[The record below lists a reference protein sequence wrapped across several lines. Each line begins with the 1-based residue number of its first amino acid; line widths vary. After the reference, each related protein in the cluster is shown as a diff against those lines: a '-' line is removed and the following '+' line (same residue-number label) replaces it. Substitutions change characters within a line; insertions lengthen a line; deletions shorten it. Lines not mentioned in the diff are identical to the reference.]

1 MAKLV
6 SQVYG
11 EALFELARERG
22 MIAQFSEELTELTR
36 LMDEYPD
43 YLALLTHPRLD
54 EDKKQELFEQVFA
67 GRLCQ
72 ELSGFCRILLKKGRF
87 GELDRIAGCFEEK
100 RLEYEK
106 TGVAWVSSPIVLTG
120 AQKEKIEKRLLETT
134 EYVSMQMHYDVR
146 PELIGGVK
154 IRIGDRVV
162 DSSIQRKLND
172 MKNELMKI
180 QL

>member
-1 MAKLV
+1 M
-6 SQVYG
+6 
-11 EALFELARERG
+11 
-22 MIAQFSEELTELTR
+22 
-36 LMDEYPD
+36 
-43 YLALLTHPRLD
+43 
-54 EDKKQELFEQVFA
+54 
-67 GRLCQ
+67 
-72 ELSGFCRILLKKGRF
+72 SGFCRILLKKGRF

-100 RLEYEK
+100 RLEFEK
-106 TGVAWVSSPIVLTG
+106 TGVAWVSSPVVLTG

-162 DSSIQRKLND
+162 DSSIQSKLND